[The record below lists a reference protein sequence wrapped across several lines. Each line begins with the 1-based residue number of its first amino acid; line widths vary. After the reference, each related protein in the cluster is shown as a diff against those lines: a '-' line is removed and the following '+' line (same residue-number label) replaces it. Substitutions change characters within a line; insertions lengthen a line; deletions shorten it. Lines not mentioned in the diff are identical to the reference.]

1 MSLNTSTAGANA
13 NAAGSAAVVLVARLL
28 LSVLFLFAGFGK
40 LTDIS
45 GTAGWFG
52 SIGLPLPVVAAVV
65 VGLLEFFGGLA
76 ILVGFKARIAAI
88 ALAVFTIAASL
99 VAHTNFAD
107 QIQLLMFLKNLSI
120 TGGLLL
126 LASFGPSALSL
137 DARRG

>member
-1 MSLNTSTAGANA
+1 MSLNTSAAPAASTGASAGA
-13 NAAGSAAVVLVARLL
+13 VLLLARLL
-28 LSVLFLFAGFGK
+28 LSILFIFAGFGK

-45 GTAGWFG
+45 GTSAWFG
-52 SIGLPLPVVAAVV
+52 SVGLPLPAVVAVL
-65 VGLLEFFGGLA
+65 VGLLELFGGLA

-120 TGGLLL
+120 TGGLLFV
-126 LASFGPSALSL
+126 ATFGAGALSI
-137 DARRG
+137 DGRRG